1 MAYVGT
7 PLDTTNAFQSLAGK
21 RFSGDASTT
30 DFTLDSSPNSTLD
43 IEVFVENVRQ
53 DPNSAYTVSGT
64 TLAFTAAPP
73 SGTNNIYV
81 VHQAKAVGTID
92 VPSEGVQSGSL
103 SSAFLT
109 GQTDIGGAIAD
120 ADLFLVDDGAGGTF
134 RKTAASRLK
143 TYIGSLAGIDDQ
155 SSSNDDQLTIADGAV
170 TINEDG
176 DDVDFRVETSGNSY
190 THMIFVESG
199 AGEFN
204 INDSASEG
212 TITMNMAAED
222 GKLISLK
229 SSDVAHGM
237 TAQAETDTYGMFQK
251 ESAASGGLLVQGL
264 SEAVTALRLLGL
276 GTGANNAESTGATGI
291 VDLRASQ
298 KDGTDIQNSGGDDNI
313 VTITSGGDGVQVI
326 FKGDGEIFSNQTAT
340 VGTYDAYEDA
350 QLIRAYDLSHMKGVI
365 DSKFDKF
372 VKYKQKDLLNAKL
385 IGKDDNGNPTS
396 FVNWTGMSRL
406 HNGAIWQ
413 QYEKHNQLL
422 EAVYDLAKEAVGED
436 KANAILDKHEVK
448 RLQ

>member
-64 TLAFTAAPP
+64 TLGFTAAPP

-81 VHQAKAVGTID
+81 VHQAKSVGTID
-92 VPSEGVQSGSL
+92 VPSASVQSGSL
-103 SSAFLT
+103 NSAFFT
-109 GQTDIGGAIAD
+109 GATDIGGAIAD

-143 TYIGSLAGIDDQ
+143 TYIGSLEGIDDQ

-190 THMIFVESG
+190 THMLFIESG

-204 INDSASEG
+204 INDSAGEG
-212 TITMNMAAED
+212 TITFNSAAED
-222 GKLISLK
+222 GFILCLK
-229 SSDVAHGM
+229 NSDVAHGI
-237 TAQAETDTYGMFQK
+237 TGHTQTDSFATFRK
-251 ESAASGGLLVQGL
+251 IDNADGGLQLHGL
-264 SEAVTALRLLGL
+264 GEANQALRLNGIATGVNTAKSNASSTVAPIVLEAAL
-276 GTGANNAESTGATGI
+276 KSGTG
-291 VDLRASQ
+291 
-298 KDGTDIQNSGGDDNI
+298 SGRRNC
-313 VTITSGGDGVQVI
+313 
-326 FKGDGEIFSNQTAT
+326 
-340 VGTYDAYEDA
+340 
-350 QLIRAYDLSHMKGVI
+350 
-365 DSKFDKF
+365 
-372 VKYKQKDLLNAKL
+372 
-385 IGKDDNGNPTS
+385 
-396 FVNWTGMSRL
+396 
-406 HNGAIWQ
+406 
-413 QYEKHNQLL
+413 
-422 EAVYDLAKEAVGED
+422 
-436 KANAILDKHEVK
+436 
-448 RLQ
+448 